1 MENRSESGE
10 EGIKEFAFAELEKA
24 LQLYKEQ
31 KERLKMEFSID
42 LSWDKEIMKKLES
55 RLSLLNTKITT
66 IALALDQKDQ
76 VL

>member
-1 MENRSESGE
+1 
-10 EGIKEFAFAELEKA
+10 
-24 LQLYKEQ
+24 
-31 KERLKMEFSID
+31 MEFSID

-76 VL
+76 VLEE